1 MLAASPGLSNLTITN
16 LHIDGNNQLWTWEN
30 SHANLES
37 FLTTCTGSNLCHE
50 VNLNNTATAAVY
62 DVIFENSTRNALEFY
77 GSNVTVEYNTFISGL
92 DGAVVATGDTTIGYP
107 TGYLITGN
115 DIGSSSPASG
125 YRGGAIG
132 ANGGSG
138 TISNNSL
145 IWNASGDVDGRDI
158 GNQPGS
164 GGQIGIQIKASD
176 VTVTGNTI
184 DGGAYLN
191 GGNMAP
197 PYPPTGTT
205 VLINYGIEIDVC
217 SVSCYLS
224 GNTAKNHGVSGYW
237 IGAGSAPIVT
247 LNDETAT
254 SNKIHGII
262 VDGESTSKG
271 VLIEGGSATNNGGWK
286 WFNGSSD
293 PTGYG
298 VFVQAGANDN
308 TCVQSNVTLSPNTS
322 GAICG
327 IAGMNGNEK
336 TCDPSPGTN
345 YYQKSSCP

>member
-1 MLAASPGLSNLTITN
+1 M
-16 LHIDGNNQLWTWEN
+16 
-30 SHANLES
+30 
-37 FLTTCTGSNLCHE
+37 TTCTGSNLCHE